1 MLTGAQRFGTYRTK
15 VLDQQQL
22 LIEKI
27 THLVLFNQL
36 YDRWKQTVSSISS
49 PQKVSAGHEV
59 SVAIKRESLTTFY

>member
-1 MLTGAQRFGTYRTK
+1 MLTGTLRFGTYRTK
-15 VLDQQQL
+15 VLDPQQL
-22 LIEKI
+22 FIEKI